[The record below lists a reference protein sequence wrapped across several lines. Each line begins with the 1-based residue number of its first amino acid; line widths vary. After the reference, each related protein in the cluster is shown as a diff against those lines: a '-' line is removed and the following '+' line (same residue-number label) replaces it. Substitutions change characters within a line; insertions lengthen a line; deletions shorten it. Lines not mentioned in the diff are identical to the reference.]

1 MSRCE
6 FVYEAD
12 PVDVRLTG
20 GMGGQ
25 ATLRCTTHDCTWII
39 APARVMLAVS
49 APSEEPM
56 CVIGRIEALEERI
69 VKLEHTAAE
78 KMALQ
83 QRSIDELGNPFSLR
97 ILVKPEGD

>member
-1 MSRCE
+1 
-6 FVYEAD
+6 
-12 PVDVRLTG
+12 
-20 GMGGQ
+20 
-25 ATLRCTTHDCTWII
+25 
-39 APARVMLAVS
+39 
-49 APSEEPM
+49 M

-97 ILVKPEGD
+97 IPVKPEGD